1 MDNSFLDK
9 VKKLREEQA
18 KLNEKV
24 VAAKAEAIEQVKG
37 IVELF
42 DLSVE
47 EVFPDYQKMS
57 LIVQEK
63 TRQRKPS
70 PIKYRTPTGIEWT
83 GKGRIKKE
91 FLNYLLEN
99 GFTEKDIDLFRVDH
113 EQQAAVPVVE
123 EKPEE
128 GKAKK

>member
-18 KLNEKV
+18 KLDEKV
-24 VAAKAEAIEQVKG
+24 AAAKNEAIEQVKG
-37 IVELF
+37 IVNLF
-42 DLSVE
+42 NLSVE
-47 EVFPDYQKMS
+47 EVFPDCQKMS
-57 LIVQEK
+57 PIVQEK

-70 PIKYRTPTGIEWT
+70 PVKYRTPTGIEWT

-99 GFTEKDIDLFRVDH
+99 GFTEKDIDLFRVGN
-113 EQQAAVPVVE
+113 EQQVAVPVAE

-128 GKAKK
+128 VKAKK